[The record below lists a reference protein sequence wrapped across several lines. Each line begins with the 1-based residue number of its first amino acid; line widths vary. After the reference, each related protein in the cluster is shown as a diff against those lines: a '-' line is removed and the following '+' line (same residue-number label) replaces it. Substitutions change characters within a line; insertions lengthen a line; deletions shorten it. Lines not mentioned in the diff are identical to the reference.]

1 LHIVLS
7 RNTVSYRRFNSARW
21 SATIDITMPGDG
33 GTVAHWLQL
42 PFECGKVTGWHSMAA
57 RLLFATVSDRESRG
71 SFREMR
77 QLLFLKATRIGDK
90 DRSKRLRAT
99 VPLEESIRFVIHF
112 LRFFS

>member
-1 LHIVLS
+1 MAALS
-7 RNTVSYRRFNSARW
+7 LIGF
-21 SATIDITMPGDG
+21 
-33 GTVAHWLQL
+33 QL
-42 PFECGKVTGWHSMAA
+42 PFECGKVTGWHSRAA

-99 VPLEESIRFVIHF
+99 VPLETTGPIPARRLAHF
-112 LRFFS
+112 GRLFLA